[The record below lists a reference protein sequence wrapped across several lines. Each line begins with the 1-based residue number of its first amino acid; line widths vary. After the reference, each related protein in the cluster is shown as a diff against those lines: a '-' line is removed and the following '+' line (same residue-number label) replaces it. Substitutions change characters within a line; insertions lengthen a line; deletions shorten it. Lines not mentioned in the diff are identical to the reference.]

1 MQVQDNIARLVMENM
16 SNIYFLQKKSDIF
29 NLYAPGRDK
38 LGTTRE
44 KTQPWL
50 PRACPSQHGPGK
62 SDTLRYMAQGHCL
75 GTHSPGSTLPIFL
88 LAWLKL

>member
-44 KTQPWL
+44 KIQP
-50 PRACPSQHGPGK
+50 
-62 SDTLRYMAQGHCL
+62 
-75 GTHSPGSTLPIFL
+75 
-88 LAWLKL
+88 